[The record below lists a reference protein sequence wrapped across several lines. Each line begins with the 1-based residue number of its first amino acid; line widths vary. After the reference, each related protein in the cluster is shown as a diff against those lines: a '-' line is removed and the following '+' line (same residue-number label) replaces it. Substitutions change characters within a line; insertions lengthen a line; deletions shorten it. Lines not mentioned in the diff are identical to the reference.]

1 MWSLIR
7 RLGSILE
14 KIMQRLKLSLIA
26 ITFLLLSPSI
36 QAGEIA
42 DLFDIASERGRAEG
56 VVTGR
61 FERNI
66 RDYTQAVGDIHAL
79 VVDAGR
85 EAGCRVFDVRLKM
98 SVKTTGWSYPVR
110 ATDKGARVR
119 ERLAAPRLS
128 SARYVQA
135 PHAELRRDEGRRR
148 LRKS

>member
-1 MWSLIR
+1 
-7 RLGSILE
+7 LE

-98 SVKTTGWSYPVR
+98 SVKTQQGGVTPYEQPIRVPVCENGLPPPGFLPPDMYKR
-110 ATDKGARVR
+110 LMQNYEETKGVA
-119 ERLAAPRLS
+119 
-128 SARYVQA
+128 
-135 PHAELRRDEGRRR
+135 D
-148 LRKS
+148 